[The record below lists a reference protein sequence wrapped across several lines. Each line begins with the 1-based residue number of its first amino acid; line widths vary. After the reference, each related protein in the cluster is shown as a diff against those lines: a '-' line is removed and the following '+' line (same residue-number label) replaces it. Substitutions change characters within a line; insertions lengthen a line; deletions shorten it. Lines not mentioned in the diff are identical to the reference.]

1 MKTIYI
7 DAYAGAAG
15 DMIVAALYSI
25 LASAVGAET
34 AERKFRDE
42 LAKISL
48 DGYKIEFK
56 NEIRGGISGTAFCV
70 TDEWRPSSAKPHD
83 HVHRNY
89 SDIEKLL
96 MNSSLDTRVVR
107 ESIRAFAVL
116 AETEAKVHGVDID
129 KVHFHEVGAIDSIID
144 ITGAFILMHLLKW
157 PRVLSSRINVGS
169 GTVKCA
175 HGILPV
181 PAPATLELTK
191 NMPIFSIGEEME
203 RTTPTG
209 ALLIKSLAS
218 AFTSMPQGKVIS
230 IGYGAGKKDSKDI
243 PNVLRA
249 TLMMSGEEPEY
260 DKDFCVLIET
270 NIDDMT
276 PQDYLP
282 VMDKLFECG
291 ALDVWIEP
299 IYMKKNRPASKFCC
313 LIQPEK
319 KNSAI
324 DIILVNTTTQGIR
337 YHIVS
342 RDKLFWRIDEV
353 NTPYGTVRMK
363 SSKLGDRV
371 LRVTP
376 EHDDLR
382 RIAAEYDMPLNEVRA
397 AVTNSYNIKE
407 GDLP

>member
-15 DMIVAALYSI
+15 DMIVAALFSI
-25 LASAVGAET
+25 LASAVGEQT
-34 AERKFRDE
+34 AERKFKDE

-48 DGYKIEFK
+48 DGYEIEFK
-56 NEIRGGISGTAFCV
+56 NVTRGGISGKAFCV
-70 TDEWRPSSAKPHD
+70 NDDSQASGKSRD

-89 SDIEKLL
+89 NDIEKILL
-96 MNSSLDTRVVR
+96 NSSLDTRVIR

-116 AETEAKVHGVDID
+116 AEVEAKVHGVDVD
-129 KVHFHEVGAIDSIID
+129 KVYFHEVGAIDSIID
-144 ITGAFILMHLLKW
+144 ISGAFILMNLLKW
-157 PRVLSSRINVGS
+157 PRVLSSGINVGS

-181 PAPATLELTK
+181 PAPATLELLK
-191 NMPIFSIGEEME
+191 NLPVFSIGEEME

-218 AFTSMPQGKVIS
+218 AFSSMPQGRVIC

-243 PNVLRA
+243 PNILRA
-249 TLMMSGEEPEY
+249 ALMMSGEESQY
-260 DKDFCVLIET
+260 DKDFCILIET
-270 NIDDMT
+270 NIDDMS

-282 VMDKLFECG
+282 VMDKLFGCG

-313 LIQPEK
+313 LIQPENK
-319 KNSAI
+319 DSAI

-337 YHIVS
+337 YQIVS
-342 RDKLFWRIDEV
+342 RNKLFWRIDEV
-353 NTPYGTVRMK
+353 NTPYGIVRMK
-363 SSKLGDRV
+363 SSKLGDKV
-371 LRVTP
+371 LRATP

-382 RIAAEYDMPLNEVRA
+382 RIAAEYDMPLYEVRA
-397 AVTNSYNIKE
+397 AITKIYNIKE